1 MKYYNK
7 TKQIKTFIAFVFV
20 SLGLLSACEDS
31 LEIGKVDESN
41 YEISE
46 HNIGY
51 LMDGNGKN
59 DMSLVEFRTEGE
71 LDIYMALTN
80 TANENATVSVKYD
93 SKVFE
98 DYNAEHNTNV
108 ELLPQGLVTFE
119 GDIEIKKGS
128 KKSEKMLVKFI
139 TDQALDAS
147 KTYVIPVSTELKS
160 GSIKLAEKESKF
172 MILVKDFS
180 KYPSP
185 AKSTGIEII
194 SCMEINDTN
203 PLNNLA
209 FTLKGSNK
217 PFIDQVILFSANINY
232 DLETGKVYVLQNRNI
247 EHLLSNRDKY
257 IKPLQDR
264 GIKVVLGILGNHD
277 RSGVANLGDESARAF
292 AQELKAICDA
302 YDLDGIFFDDEYSDY
317 NYTNPLPGFVIPS
330 NEAASRLCYETKM
343 AMPDKIVSVYAWGRT
358 AYLTP
363 IEGKQP
369 GEFID
374 YALHDYGMGYDF
386 TSSYPG
392 LPKSKWGMYSSELN
406 YGSYPN
412 NTNLQ
417 KLRDGGYGAHMIF
430 AMDPLRANFK
440 TIGSRE
446 GQLDAMKR
454 MTPILF
460 DDELV
465 TDGIYYKKD
474 W

>member
-1 MKYYNK
+1 MKNYNK
-7 TKQIKTFIAFVFV
+7 IKQLKTLIVLAFV

-98 DYNAEHNTNV
+98 DYNAEHNTNF

-317 NYTNPLPGFVIPS
+317 NYTNP
-330 NEAASRLCYETKM
+330 
-343 AMPDKIVSVYAWGRT
+343 
-358 AYLTP
+358 
-363 IEGKQP
+363 KQ
-369 GEFID
+369 
-374 YALHDYGMGYDF
+374 
-386 TSSYPG
+386 
-392 LPKSKWGMYSSELN
+392 
-406 YGSYPN
+406 
-412 NTNLQ
+412 
-417 KLRDGGYGAHMIF
+417 
-430 AMDPLRANFK
+430 
-440 TIGSRE
+440 
-446 GQLDAMKR
+446 
-454 MTPILF
+454 
-460 DDELV
+460 
-465 TDGIYYKKD
+465 
-474 W
+474 